1 MSLDFVQN
9 LKAQLQ
15 AVAELWRFML
25 SLELGFFA
33 HLTVGVFSEGYCL
46 IHRYG

>member
-25 SLELGFFA
+25 SLDLVIFRKNWGF
-33 HLTVGVFSEGYCL
+33 LL
-46 IHRYG
+46 I